1 MESRED
7 QISRESGILR
17 AFQRQADE
25 IARLIVATD
34 LPWIDIEIKVEQL
47 RREAERLYPRKSALF
62 EMIYLRRFQR
72 LREQWR
78 G

>member
-47 RREAERLYPRKSALF
+47 RREAERLYPRKSAL
-62 EMIYLRRFQR
+62 LK
-72 LREQWR
+72 
-78 G
+78 